1 MKLSGNIERKVL
13 YSELEKKLKEVDRY
27 TMPEVPF
34 SHFLPTKR
42 KFRADFLMPI
52 LKIIIEVNGG
62 QFTGGRHTRGG
73 QGYETDLT
81 KLNLAQIHGYRVIQ
95 FTYQMLKRGEH
106 LKVLQMIN
114 NTTSC
119 VKS

>member
-1 MKLSGNIERKVL
+1 MKLSGNDERKVL

-81 KLNLAQIHGYRVIQ
+81 KLNLAQIHGYKVIQ

-106 LKVLQMIN
+106 LKVLQLI